1 MNPCAVPGKG
11 MFCEL
16 ELKSLI
22 AAVLERNVKNWR
34 ICLFI
39 AVSGCQKMCSCEVS
53 NKHIGSLDLIISQ
66 SHTLL
71 TSATPRC

>member
-1 MNPCAVPGKG
+1 MLLMNPCAVAGKE

-22 AAVLERNVKNWR
+22 AAVLEKNVKNWG
-34 ICLFI
+34 LEDLSVYSSKW
-39 AVSGCQKMCSCEVS
+39 VSEKTCSCEVS

-66 SHTLL
+66 SYI
-71 TSATPRC
+71 CD